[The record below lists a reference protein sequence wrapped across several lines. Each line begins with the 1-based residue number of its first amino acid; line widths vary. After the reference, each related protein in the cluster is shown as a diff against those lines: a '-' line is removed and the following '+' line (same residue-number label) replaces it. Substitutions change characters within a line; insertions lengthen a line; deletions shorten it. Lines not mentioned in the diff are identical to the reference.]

1 MSYWANRL
9 ARAQE
14 AITKKNTK
22 QIEKQLAKYYSLAMK
37 RVISDFESTYNKL
50 LTTIEE
56 GKQPTPADLYKL
68 DKYWQMQGQLKQEM
82 QKLGDREIILLSKK
96 FEKQWIDVYNSI
108 ALPSNV
114 AFSTIDEAVAKQM
127 INSIWLSDGKTFS
140 QRIWKNIEKLTETLN
155 DKLIECV
162 VSGKKTTELKNLLQE
177 RFNVS
182 YNQAN
187 TLVRTETA
195 NIQVQA
201 AAQRYKDYGLTKYEF
216 LGRDEHDIG
225 CQCKK
230 LNGQVFYFSEMQ
242 PGKNAPPLHPNC
254 RCDIMPVIE
263 DNE

>member
-1 MSYWANRL
+1 MKDNYWAKRQL
-9 ARAQE
+9 REQD
-14 AITKKNTK
+14 AITAKTEEDIDKQLRKYYKNTM
-22 QIEKQLAKYYSLAMK
+22 QS
-37 RVISDFESTYNKL
+37 VINSFESTYDKL
-50 LTTIEE
+50 LNTIEE
-56 GKQPTPADLYKL
+56 GREPTPADLYNL
-68 DKYWQMQGQLKQEM
+68 SKYWQMQGQLKQEM

-187 TLVRTETA
+187 MLVRTETA
-195 NIQVQA
+195 NIQTQA
-201 AAQRYKDYGLTKYEF
+201 AAQRYKDYGLTKYEY
-216 LGRDEHDIG
+216 LGREEHDIG
-225 CQCKK
+225 CNCKK
-230 LNGQVFYFSEMQ
+230 LNGKIFSYAEMQ
-242 PGKNAPPLHPNC
+242 TGINAPPLHPFVVA
-254 RCDIMPVIE
+254 PLYLLWT
-263 DNE
+263 

>member
-1 MSYWANRL
+1 MNYWAKRQL
-9 ARAQE
+9 REQD
-14 AITKKNTK
+14 AITAKTEEDIDKQLRKYYKNTM
-22 QIEKQLAKYYSLAMK
+22 QS
-37 RVISDFESTYNKL
+37 VINSFESTYDKL
-50 LTTIEE
+50 LNTIEE
-56 GKQPTPADLYKL
+56 GREPTPADLYNL
-68 DKYWQMQGQLKQEM
+68 SKYWQMQGQLKQEM

-195 NIQVQA
+195 SIQTRA
-201 AAQRYKDYGLTKYEF
+201 AAQRYKDYGLTKYEY
-216 LGRDEHDIG
+216 LGREEHDIG
-225 CQCKK
+225 CNCKK
-230 LNGQVFYFSEMQ
+230 LNGKIFSYAEMQ
-242 PGKNAPPLHPNC
+242 TGINAPPLHPNC
-254 RCDIMPVIE
+254 KCAIIPVVEIE
-263 DNE
+263 